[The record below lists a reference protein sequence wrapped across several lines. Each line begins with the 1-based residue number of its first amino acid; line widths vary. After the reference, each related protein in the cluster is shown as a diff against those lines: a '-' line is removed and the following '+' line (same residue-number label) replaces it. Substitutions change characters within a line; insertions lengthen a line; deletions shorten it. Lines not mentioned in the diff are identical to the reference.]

1 MTPRRAAG
9 ALRRLVDEARA
20 AAPRSRERYRRAA
33 VTFAAQLASQGVA
46 LMVLVASVPL
56 ALGYLGR
63 ERFGLWMTAVAAA
76 ELLSFAS
83 LGLDKG
89 LLNALAAADGSDDRV
104 AARRLVSTAFALIGA
119 IVLAL
124 LALLALAYP
133 ALPWAR
139 LLNVPAGEQAGPVM
153 AVLILCAL
161 LALPAGLVDTVQ
173 SAYQEGFL
181 NGLWKATGRVLCLIA
196 LAAAIA
202 LGGSVVWVALAVAAA
217 PLLTALGNAMLLFGR
232 RRAWLR
238 PRLADV
244 RRDVARRLLASGSL
258 FFLTQLALTIAYYAD
273 NLIVAQLVGSDAV
286 AAYAVT
292 ARLFDLPGMLLLLV
306 GAALWPP
313 LAEAIAR
320 GDTAWAER
328 GLRRLVFAS
337 LGLAAMTAL
346 PLMLLGPTLLGWW
359 VGGEVAPPYPLF
371 VAFGLFWLV
380 SAVTQPI
387 AVFLA
392 AANALRLQLGCAV
405 LLAVGSVAL
414 KLLLA
419 QRFGMAG
426 IAWGRVAAE
435 ALLLAPYGVFL
446 PRLIRQ
452 IRRGGSG

>member
-9 ALRRLVDEARA
+9 ALRRLVDRARA
-20 AAPRSRERYRRAA
+20 AQPRSRERYRRAA
-33 VTFAAQLASQGVA
+33 VTFAAQLAGQGVA
-46 LMVLVASVPL
+46 LIVLLASVPL

-76 ELLSFAS
+76 ELLSFAA

-89 LLNALAAADGSDDRV
+89 LLNALAAADGRDDRV
-104 AARRLVSTAFALIGA
+104 AARRLLSTAFAVIGA
-119 IVLAL
+119 IVVAL
-124 LALLALAYP
+124 LALLALGYR

-139 LLNVPAGEQAGPVM
+139 LLNVPAAAEAGPVM
-153 AVLILCAL
+153 AVLIVCAL
-161 LALPAGLVDTVQ
+161 LALPASLVDTVQ

-181 NGLWKATGRVLCLIA
+181 NGLWKAAGRLLGLIA

-202 LGGSVVWVALAVAAA
+202 LGGSVAWLALAVASA
-217 PLLTALGNAMLLFGR
+217 PLLAALGNAIVLFGR
-232 RRAWLR
+232 RRPWLR
-238 PRLADV
+238 PRASDV
-244 RRDVARRLLASGSL
+244 RRDAARRLFASGSL

-273 NLIVAQLVGSDAV
+273 NLIVAQLAGSGAV

-313 LAEAIAR
+313 LAEAMAR

-328 GLRRLVFAS
+328 GLRRLIIAS
-337 LGLAAMTAL
+337 LGLAAATAL
-346 PLMLLGPTLLGWW
+346 PLMLLGPTLLGWC
-359 VGGEVAPPYPLF
+359 VGGEVAPPYQLF
-371 VAFGLFWLV
+371 VAFALFWLL

-405 LLAVGSVAL
+405 LLAAGSVAL
-414 KLLLA
+414 KLLMA

-435 ALLLAPYGVFL
+435 ALLLVPYGFFL
-446 PRLIRQ
+446 PRLMRQ
-452 IRRGGSG
+452 VRRGGAS

>member
-1 MTPRRAAG
+1 
-9 ALRRLVDEARA
+9 
-20 AAPRSRERYRRAA
+20 
-33 VTFAAQLASQGVA
+33 
-46 LMVLVASVPL
+46 
-56 ALGYLGR
+56 
-63 ERFGLWMTAVAAA
+63 
-76 ELLSFAS
+76 
-83 LGLDKG
+83 
-89 LLNALAAADGSDDRV
+89 
-104 AARRLVSTAFALIGA
+104 
-119 IVLAL
+119 
-124 LALLALAYP
+124 
-133 ALPWAR
+133 
-139 LLNVPAGEQAGPVM
+139 
-153 AVLILCAL
+153 
-161 LALPAGLVDTVQ
+161 
-173 SAYQEGFL
+173 
-181 NGLWKATGRVLCLIA
+181 
-196 LAAAIA
+196 
-202 LGGSVVWVALAVAAA
+202 
-217 PLLTALGNAMLLFGR
+217 MLLFR
-232 RRAWLR
+232 RRRPWLR

-244 RRDVARRLLASGSL
+244 QHDVARRLLASGSL

-273 NLIVAQLVGSDAV
+273 NLIVAQLVGSGAV

-320 GDTAWAER
+320 GDTVWAER

-337 LGLAAMTAL
+337 LGLAAATAL
-346 PLMLLGPTLLGWW
+346 PLMLLGPALLGWW
-359 VGGEVAPPYPLF
+359 VGGEVAPPYPIF
-371 VAFGLFWLV
+371 VAFGLFWLL

-435 ALLLAPYGVFL
+435 ALLLVPYGVFL

-452 IRRGGSG
+452 VRRGAAG

>member
-1 MTPRRAAG
+1 MIARHAAG
-9 ALRRLVDEARA
+9 GLRRLVEQARA
-20 AAPRSRERYRRAA
+20 AQPRSRERYRRAA
-33 VTFAAQLASQGVA
+33 ATFAAQLASQGVA
-46 LMVLVASVPL
+46 LLVLVASVPL

-89 LLNALAAADGSDDRV
+89 LLTALAAADGSGDRM

-119 IVLAL
+119 IVLGL

-139 LLNVPAGEQAGPVM
+139 LLNVPAGAEAGPVT

-181 NGLWKATGRVLCLIA
+181 NGLWKAAGRVLSLAA

-202 LGGSVVWVALAVAAA
+202 LGGGVAWVALAVAAA
-217 PLLTALGNAMLLFGR
+217 PLVAALGNAVMLFGR
-232 RRAWLR
+232 RRPWLA
-238 PRLADV
+238 PRWGDV
-244 RRDVARRLLASGSL
+244 RRDAARRLFGAGSL

-273 NLIVAQLVGSDAV
+273 NLIVAQLAGSDAV

-320 GDTAWAER
+320 GDTLWAER
-328 GLRRLVFAS
+328 GLRRLIVAS

-359 VGGEVAPPYPLF
+359 VGGEVQPPYPLF
-371 VAFGLFWLV
+371 VAFGLFWLL
-380 SAVTQPI
+380 SAVTQPV

-392 AANALRLQLGCAV
+392 AANALRFQLGCAV
-405 LLAVGSVAL
+405 LLALGSVAL

-419 QRFGMAG
+419 QRLGMAG

-435 ALLLAPYGVFL
+435 ALLLVPYGLFL
-446 PRLIRQ
+446 PRLMRRVRQ
-452 IRRGGSG
+452 GGA

>member
-9 ALRRLVDEARA
+9 ALRRLVDQARV

-33 VTFAAQLASQGVA
+33 ATFAAQLASQGVA
-46 LMVLVASVPL
+46 LMVLLASVPL
-56 ALGYLGR
+56 ALSYLGR

-89 LLNALAAADGSDDRV
+89 LLNALAAADGSDDRT
-104 AARRLVSTAFALIGA
+104 AARRLVATAFALIGA

-124 LALLALAYP
+124 LALLALSYT

-139 LLNVPAGEQAGPVM
+139 LLNVPATAEAGPVM
-153 AVLILCAL
+153 AVLIVATL
-161 LALPAGLVDTVQ
+161 LALPASLVDTVQ
-173 SAYQEGFL
+173 SAYQDGFL
-181 NGLWKATGRVLCLIA
+181 NGLWKAVGRVLSLIA

-202 LGGSVVWVALAVAAA
+202 LGGSVVWVALTVAGA
-217 PLLTALGNAMLLFGR
+217 PLLAALGNAILLFVR
-232 RRAWLR
+232 RRPWLR
-238 PRLADV
+238 PRLVDV
-244 RRDVARRLLASGSL
+244 RREAARRLFASGSL
-258 FFLTQLALTIAYYAD
+258 FFLTQLALTIAYYGD
-273 NLIVAQLVGSDAV
+273 NLIVAQFAGSDAV

-320 GDTAWAER
+320 GDTLWAER
-328 GLRRLVFAS
+328 GLRRLIIAS
-337 LGLAAMTAL
+337 LGLAALTAL

-359 VGGEVAPPYPLF
+359 VGGEVAPPGQLF
-371 VAFGLFWLV
+371 VAFGLFWLL

-392 AANALRLQLGCAV
+392 AANALRFQLGCAV
-405 LLAVGSVAL
+405 LLAAGSVAL
-414 KLLLA
+414 KLLMA
-419 QRFGMAG
+419 QRFGVAG

-435 ALLLAPYGVFL
+435 ALLLVPYGLFL
-446 PRLIRQ
+446 PRLMRQ
-452 IRRGGSG
+452 VRRGARS

>member
-9 ALRRLVDEARA
+9 ALRRLVDQARA

-33 VTFAAQLASQGVA
+33 ATFAAQLASQGVA
-46 LMVLVASVPL
+46 LLVLVASVPL

-89 LLNALAAADGSDDRV
+89 LLNALAAADGSDDRL

-119 IVLAL
+119 IVVAL
-124 LALLALAYP
+124 LALLALIYP

-139 LLNVPAGEQAGPVM
+139 FLNVASSDEAGPVM
-153 AVLILCAL
+153 AVLIVCAL

-181 NGLWKATGRVLCLIA
+181 NGLWKAAGRVLSLMA

-202 LGGSVVWVALAVAAA
+202 RGGSVAWVGLAVAGA
-217 PLLTALGNAMLLFGR
+217 PLLAALGNAIVLFGR
-232 RRAWLR
+232 RRPWLA
-238 PRLADV
+238 PRLTDV
-244 RRDVARRLLASGSL
+244 RHDAARRLFGSGSL

-273 NLIVAQLVGSDAV
+273 NLIVAQLAGSDAV

-328 GLRRLVFAS
+328 GLRRLVIAS
-337 LGLAAMTAL
+337 LALAAVTAL
-346 PLMLLGPTLLGWW
+346 PLMLLGPTLLRWW
-359 VGGEVAPPYPLF
+359 VGGEVAPPYQLF
-371 VAFGLFWLV
+371 IAFGLFWLI

-392 AANALRLQLGCAV
+392 AANALRLQLACAV
-405 LLAVGSVAL
+405 LLAAGSPAL

-435 ALLLAPYGVFL
+435 ALLLLPYGLFL
-446 PRLIRQ
+446 PRVLRRV
-452 IRRGGSG
+452 RRGAAS

>member
-9 ALRRLVDEARA
+9 ALRRLVDRAGA

-33 VTFAAQLASQGVA
+33 ATFAAQLASQGVA
-46 LMVLVASVPL
+46 LLVLLASVPL

-89 LLNALAAADGSDDRV
+89 LLNALADADGRDDRA
-104 AARRLVSTAFALIGA
+104 AARRLVSTAFALVAA

-124 LALLALAYP
+124 LALLALTYR

-139 LLNVPAGEQAGPVM
+139 LLNVAASEEAGPVM
-153 AVLILCAL
+153 AVLIVAAL
-161 LALPAGLVDTVQ
+161 LALPASLVDTVQ

-181 NGLWKATGRVLCLIA
+181 NGLWKATGRVLSLVA

-202 LGGSVVWVALAVAAA
+202 LGASVVWVALAVAGA
-217 PLLTALGNAMLLFGR
+217 PLLAALGNAIVLFGR
-232 RRAWLR
+232 RRPWLA
-238 PRLADV
+238 PRLTEM
-244 RRDVARRLLASGSL
+244 RRDAARRLFGAGSL

-273 NLIVAQLVGSDAV
+273 NLIVAQLAGSGAV

-306 GAALWPP
+306 GAAAWPP

-320 GDTAWAER
+320 GDSAWAER
-328 GLRRLVFAS
+328 GLRRLIIAS
-337 LGLAAMTAL
+337 LGLAALTAL

-359 VGGEVAPPYPLF
+359 VGGEVAPPDQLF
-371 VAFGLFWLV
+371 IAFGLFWLL

-405 LLAVGSVAL
+405 LLAAGSVAL
-414 KLLLA
+414 KLLMA
-419 QRFGMAG
+419 PAFGMAG

-435 ALLLAPYGVFL
+435 ALLLVPYGLCL
-446 PRLIRQ
+446 PRLMRQ
-452 IRRGGSG
+452 VRRGAAG

>member
-1 MTPRRAAG
+1 MTRRRAAG
-9 ALRRLVDEARA
+9 ALRRLVERARA

-33 VTFAAQLASQGVA
+33 ATFAAQLASQGVA
-46 LMVLVASVPL
+46 LLVLVASVPL

-89 LLNALAAADGSDDRV
+89 LLNALAAADGSDDRL
-104 AARRLVSTAFALIGA
+104 AARRLVATAFALIGA

-124 LALLALAYP
+124 VALLALTYTT
-133 ALPWAR
+133 LPWAR
-139 LLNVPAGEQAGPVM
+139 LLNVPASDEAGPVM
-153 AVLILCAL
+153 AVLIVATL
-161 LALPAGLVDTVQ
+161 LALPGSLVDTVQ
-173 SAYQEGFL
+173 SAYQQGFL
-181 NGLWKATGRVLCLIA
+181 NALWKAVGRVLSLIA

-202 LGGSVVWVALAVAAA
+202 LGGSLAWLALAVAGA
-217 PLLTALGNAMLLFGR
+217 PLLATLGNAIVLFGR
-232 RRAWLR
+232 RRPWLR
-238 PRLADV
+238 PQRGDV
-244 RRDVARRLLASGSL
+244 RRDAARGLFGSGSL

-273 NLIVAQLVGSDAV
+273 NLIVAQLAGSDAV

-320 GDTAWAER
+320 GDAAWAER
-328 GLRRLVFAS
+328 GLRRLIIAS
-337 LGLAAMTAL
+337 LGLAAATAL

-371 VAFGLFWLV
+371 VAFGLFWLL
-380 SAVTQPI
+380 SAVTQPV

-392 AANALRLQLGCAV
+392 AANALRLQLGCAA

-414 KLLLA
+414 KLLMA
-419 QRFGMAG
+419 QPFGMAG

-435 ALLLAPYGVFL
+435 ALLLVPYGLFL
-446 PRLIRQ
+446 PRVMRRV
-452 IRRGGSG
+452 RRGAAG

>member
-1 MTPRRAAG
+1 MTPRGAAG
-9 ALRRLVDEARA
+9 ALRRLVEEAHA

-46 LMVLVASVPL
+46 LLALLASVPL

-63 ERFGLWMTAVAAA
+63 ERFGLWMTAAAAA

-83 LGLDKG
+83 LGLDRG
-89 LLNALAAADGSDDRV
+89 LLNALAAADGSNDRM
-104 AARRLVSTAFALIGA
+104 AARRLVATAFALIGA

-124 LALLALAYP
+124 LALLALTYT

-139 LLNVPAGEQAGPVM
+139 LLNVPATDEAGPVM
-153 AVLILCAL
+153 AVLIVATL
-161 LALPAGLVDTVQ
+161 LTLPASLVDTVQ

-181 NGLWKATGRVLCLIA
+181 NGLWKAAGRVLSLIA

-202 LGGSVVWVALAVAAA
+202 LGGSIAWLALAAAGA
-217 PLLTALGNAMLLFGR
+217 PLLAALGNAILLFGR
-232 RRAWLR
+232 RRPWLR
-238 PRLADV
+238 PRRGDV
-244 RRDVARRLLASGSL
+244 RRDTARRLFGAGSL

-273 NLIVAQLVGSDAV
+273 NLIVAQLAGNDAV

-328 GLRRLVFAS
+328 GLRRLIIAS
-337 LGLAAMTAL
+337 LALAALTAL
-346 PLMLLGPTLLGWW
+346 PLMLLGPTLLRWW
-359 VGGEVAPPYPLF
+359 VGGEVAPPDQLF
-371 VAFGLFWLV
+371 VAFGLFWLI
-380 SAVTQPI
+380 SALTQPV

-392 AANALRLQLGCAV
+392 AANALRLQLGCAA
-405 LLAVGSVAL
+405 LLAAGSLAL
-414 KLLLA
+414 KLLMA

-435 ALLLAPYGVFL
+435 ALLLLPYGLFL
-446 PRLIRQ
+446 PRVMRRV
-452 IRRGGSG
+452 RRGGTG

>member
-1 MTPRRAAG
+1 MTPRRAGG
-9 ALRRLVDEARA
+9 ALRRLVDRARA

-33 VTFAAQLASQGVA
+33 ATFAAQLASQGVA
-46 LMVLVASVPL
+46 LLVLLASVPL

-89 LLNALAAADGSDDRV
+89 LLNALAAADGSGDRV
-104 AARRLVSTAFALIGA
+104 AACRLVSTAFALVGA

-124 LALLALAYP
+124 LALLALTYP
-133 ALPWAR
+133 VLPWAR
-139 LLNVPAGEQAGPVM
+139 LLNVPASADAGPVM
-153 AVLILCAL
+153 AVLIVAAL
-161 LALPAGLVDTVQ
+161 LGLPASLVDTVQ
-173 SAYQEGFL
+173 SAYQEGFR
-181 NGLWKATGRVLCLIA
+181 NGLWKAAGRVLSLAA

-202 LGGSVVWVALAVAAA
+202 LGGSVASVALAVAGA
-217 PLLTALGNAMLLFGR
+217 PLLAALANAVVLFGR
-232 RRAWLR
+232 RRPWLA
-238 PRLADV
+238 PRRADV
-244 RRDVARRLLASGSL
+244 QRDTARRLFGSGSL

-273 NLIVAQLVGSDAV
+273 NLIVAQLAGSDAV

-292 ARLFDLPGMLLLLV
+292 ARLFDLPGMLLLLI

-328 GLRRLVFAS
+328 GLRRLTIAS

-359 VGGEVAPPYPLF
+359 VGGAVAPPDQLF
-371 VAFGLFWLV
+371 VAFGLFWLI
-380 SAVTQPI
+380 SALTQPM

-392 AANALRLQLGCAV
+392 AANALRLQLGCAA
-405 LLAVGSVAL
+405 LLAAGSLAL
-414 KLLLA
+414 KLLMA
-419 QRFGMAG
+419 QRFGIAG
-426 IAWGRVAAE
+426 VAWGRVAAE
-435 ALLLAPYGVFL
+435 ALLLLPYGLLL
-446 PRLIRQ
+446 PRVMRRV
-452 IRRGGSG
+452 RRGAAG

>member
-1 MTPRRAAG
+1 
-9 ALRRLVDEARA
+9 L
-20 AAPRSRERYRRAA
+20 
-33 VTFAAQLASQGVA
+33 
-46 LMVLVASVPL
+46 
-56 ALGYLGR
+56 
-63 ERFGLWMTAVAAA
+63 
-76 ELLSFAS
+76 
-83 LGLDKG
+83 
-89 LLNALAAADGSDDRV
+89 
-104 AARRLVSTAFALIGA
+104 AARRLVSTAFALVGA
-119 IVLAL
+119 LVIAL

-139 LLNVPAGEQAGPVM
+139 FLNVAQSEEAGPVM
-153 AVLILCAL
+153 AVLIVCAL

-181 NGLWKATGRVLCLIA
+181 NGLWKAAGRVLSLMA

-202 LGGSVVWVALAVAAA
+202 LGGSVAWVALAVAGA
-217 PLLTALGNAMLLFGR
+217 PLLAALGNAIVLFGR
-232 RRAWLR
+232 RRPWLA
-238 PRLADV
+238 PRLTDV
-244 RRDVARRLLASGSL
+244 RRDAARRLFGSGSL

-273 NLIVAQLVGSDAV
+273 NLIVAQLAGSDAV

-328 GLRRLVFAS
+328 GLRRLVIAS
-337 LGLAAMTAL
+337 LALAAVTAL
-346 PLMLLGPTLLGWW
+346 PLMLLGPTLLRWW
-359 VGGEVAPPYPLF
+359 VGGEVAPPYQLF
-371 VAFGLFWLV
+371 IAFGLFWFI

-392 AANALRLQLGCAV
+392 AANALRLQLACAV
-405 LLAVGSVAL
+405 LLAAGSLAL

-435 ALLLAPYGVFL
+435 ALLLLPYGLFL
-446 PRLIRQ
+446 PRVLRRV
-452 IRRGGSG
+452 RRGAAS